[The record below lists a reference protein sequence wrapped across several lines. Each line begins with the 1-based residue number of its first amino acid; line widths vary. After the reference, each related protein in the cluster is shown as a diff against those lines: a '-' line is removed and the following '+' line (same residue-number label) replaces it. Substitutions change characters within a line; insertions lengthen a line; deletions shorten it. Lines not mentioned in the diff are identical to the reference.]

1 MARRKRNRKSKT
13 SREIEELIAEFEAD
27 VEKLDNAEVREA
39 IKEVIQELKAENDF
53 LDEVER
59 SL

>member
-1 MARRKRNRKSKT
+1 MARRKSKA
-13 SREIEELIAEFEAD
+13 SREIEELIANLEAD
-27 VEKLDNAEVREA
+27 VEKLDDTELREA

>member
-1 MARRKRNRKSKT
+1 MARRKSKA
-13 SREIEELIAEFEAD
+13 SREIEKLIADLEAD
-27 VEKLDNAEVREA
+27 LDEIEDAKVREA

>member
-13 SREIEELIAEFEAD
+13 SREIEELIAELEAD
-27 VEKLDNAEVREA
+27 VEKFDNAEVREA

>member
-1 MARRKRNRKSKT
+1 MARRKSKA
-13 SREIEELIAEFEAD
+13 SREIEKLIAEIEAD
-27 VEKLDNAEVREA
+27 LDEIDDTAVREA

>member
-1 MARRKRNRKSKT
+1 MARRKRSRKSKA
-13 SREIEELIAEFEAD
+13 SREIEELIAELEAD
-27 VEKLDNAEVREA
+27 VEKLDNADVREA

-53 LDEVER
+53 MDKVER

>member
-13 SREIEELIAEFEAD
+13 SREIEELIADLEAD
-27 VEKLDNAEVREA
+27 LDEIDNLELREA